1 MSQVLAIVAAVMLS
15 SGAGSDGPARPP
27 AEPLPEHVPGELVV
41 LFEDVPS
48 QEVLAQIA
56 DAIPGARWRAM
67 RHAPHPIGDPS
78 GIHPLARVRIL
89 EFGTGSD
96 LVALRRSLLA
106 RADVR
111 DAHPNFVMR
120 ASFVPNDPMYAQQY
134 GPQIVDAEAAWD
146 ITQGDMGVIVCVADT
161 GINFDHEEFQANIW
175 TNPGE
180 IPDNGI
186 DDDNNGF
193 IDDVH
198 GWDGIQHDNDPRDA
212 NGHGSH
218 VAGTIAGGLNNGVG
232 IAGMARVTIVPFQV
246 FNASGGGTFEAITE
260 AIYYATDNGF
270 HALNYSGGALGVDVE
285 ILRDAVQYAWDN
297 GMVMVAAAG
306 NNNSG
311 TPFYPA
317 AYPGAIA
324 VAATDSG
331 DNRANFSNFGDY
343 IDVAAPGVD
352 ILSCG
357 HSGPSDYFTT
367 SGTSMASPHTTG
379 LVALM
384 HALDPGISNQ
394 DVRDLLQQGADD
406 LGDAG
411 FDPLFGWGRINAHT
425 TLQLLLDRTLTISLP
440 DGTPETI
447 EAGVPTHIAVRID
460 EHNGNTIEAGSEMLF
475 FRPQGGDWTAV
486 AMTPLGDGAY
496 TATLPAQGCAEDPDF
511 YFSATT
517 TGGDVVTLP
526 EDAPASFFHTRVGTF
541 VITFSESF
549 ESDTGWTVQNAG
561 ATTGDWERGMVN
573 DDPSWPWDPP
583 GDSQGDGFAFVTG
596 NSGRDDVDRG
606 STILISPS
614 LDLSGG
620 AAKISFDLFLNQN
633 RSNLEDG
640 VLVEIDGNDGAGPW
654 TPIADLRTSTA
665 SWQRYTITQDD
676 LDAAGV
682 SMSSTM
688 RLRFTAT
695 DASPEGVVESGLDGV
710 TIEILQCAD
719 CIADFEGDGD
729 IDADDFF
736 AFLDAFAASDPRA
749 DLDRD
754 GDWDAQDFFAFLD
767 AFVQGC

>member
-1 MSQVLAIVAAVMLS
+1 MSIALPVLAAVLS
-15 SGAGSDGPARPP
+15 VTSPGGDDALPP
-27 AEPLPEHVPGELVV
+27 SSADLPEHVPGELVV
-41 LFEDVPS
+41 LFEHPPS
-48 QEVLAQIA
+48 ATALDAIA
-56 DAIPGARWRAM
+56 RTIPGARWRSL
-67 RHAPHPIGDPS
+67 RHAPHPVHDPD
-78 GIHPLARVRIL
+78 GVHPLARVRIL
-89 EFGTGSD
+89 EFDDDAD
-96 LVALRRSLLA
+96 LIAIRDRLLA
-106 RADVR
+106 RGDVR

-134 GPQIVDAEAAWD
+134 GPQIVDSEAAWD
-146 ITQGDMGVIVCVADT
+146 ITQGDMSVLVCVADT
-161 GINFDHEEFQANIW
+161 GINFDHEEFQTNIW

-218 VAGTIAGGLNNGVG
+218 VAGTIAAGLNNGVG
-232 IAGMARVTIVPFQV
+232 IAGMANVTIVPFQV
-246 FNASGGGTFEAITE
+246 FSASGGGTFEAITE

-270 HALNYSGGALGVDVE
+270 HALNYSGGAQGTDVE

-331 DNRANFSNFGDY
+331 DNRASFSNFGDY

-357 HSGPSDYFTT
+357 PSGTSDYFIT
-367 SGTSMASPHTTG
+367 SGTSMASPHTAG

-384 HALDPGISNQ
+384 HSLDLEISNQ

-425 TLQLLLDRTLTISLP
+425 TLQLMLDRTLTISLP
-440 DGTPETI
+440 DGTPETVD
-447 EAGVPTHIAVRID
+447 AGVGTDIAVTIR
-460 EHNGNTIEAGSEMLF
+460 EHNGHTIEPGSETLF
-475 FRPQGGDWTAV
+475 YRPQGGDWTPV
-486 AMTPLGDGAY
+486 QMTAMGGGDY
-496 TATLPAQGCAEDPDF
+496 LATLPAQACGDDPDF
-511 YFSATT
+511 YFSVST

-526 EDAPASFFHTRVGTF
+526 GDAPASFFSTRVGSF
-541 VITFSESF
+541 VAILSETF

-561 ATTGDWERGMVN
+561 ATTGDWERGVVN
-573 DDPSWPWDPP
+573 DDPSWPWDPT

-606 STILISPS
+606 STILTSPT

-620 AAKISFDLFLNQN
+620 AARISFDLFLNQN

-640 VLVEIDGNDGAGPW
+640 VLVEIDANDGAGPW

-665 SWQRYTITQDD
+665 SWRRYTITQDD

-682 SMSSTM
+682 VKSSSM
-688 RLRFTAT
+688 RLRLTAT
-695 DASPEGVVESGLDGV
+695 DASPEGVVEAGLDGV
-710 TIEILQCAD
+710 TIEVLACSQ

-729 IDADDFF
+729 TDADDFF

-749 DLDRD
+749 DLDGD
-754 GDWDAQDFFAFLD
+754 GDWDAGDFFAFLD